1 MARTAKFSDDL
12 LLDAV
17 VQYADCF
24 KGKIKATELAEW
36 ARKNVIGLE
45 EVSDYNFT
53 RPIKNAKTGK
63 LEKKRCTQ
71 RIEELNISRD
81 TRKKENKNILLSAVN
96 ADHFFS
102 LSEREQR
109 ACIAQVR
116 EIVAE
121 YRSTNTY
128 LRRQNDY
135 LNRMRIDDTEKMR
148 KLEAKINDITSKQS
162 VLQKT
167 ISTINKK
174 TTEEQ
179 LRGKLVEIGITDGN
193 FDLIKYNE
201 SLTLDINEMLNID
214 KTIRKYEQ
222 EIADNMEKASEED
235 KEAHNYIDE
244 LTDF

>member
-1 MARTAKFSDDL
+1 MARTAKYSDDL

-36 ARKNVIGLE
+36 ARNNVVGLE

-53 RPIKNAKTGK
+53 RPIKNVKTGK
-63 LEKKRCTQ
+63 LEKKRCTK
-71 RIEELNISRD
+71 RIEDLNVSRD
-81 TRKKENKNILLSAVN
+81 TRKRENRNILLSTVN
-96 ADHFFS
+96 ADKFFS

-109 ACIAQVR
+109 ACVAQAR

-121 YRSTNTY
+121 YRSTNIY

-135 LNRMRIDDTEKMR
+135 LNRLHLDDVEQFR
-148 KLEAKINDITSKQS
+148 ELEAKIKDITARQSFLEKKVSALTKQ
-162 VLQKT
+162 
-167 ISTINKK
+167 

-179 LRGKLVEIGITDGN
+179 LRSKLAEIGITDGN
-193 FDLIKYNE
+193 FDLIKYND
-201 SLTLDINEMLNID
+201 SLSLDVSEMLNID
-214 KTIRKYEQ
+214 KTIRKYEK
-222 EIADNMEKASEED
+222 ESIDCEEKPSEEI
-235 KEAHNYIDE
+235 KEACNHIDD